1 MLLHVLS
8 FLCTLAPAGA
18 LAPEPQGGPERPLE
32 TRVRAASLFKN
43 GFAFVR
49 REAEI
54 PAGSRSLLVER
65 LPVPVHG
72 TFWLAADPAKV
83 TLGTATARKTEI
95 RERAPAMDVPE
106 WLRANVG
113 REVTLLLGDK
123 EPLKGTLVSV
133 PDPALTPAEP
143 NPNPVYYY
151 GVPPPPAQSL
161 VLLRTSSGIAA
172 LSLTE
177 IRRALIE
184 GAEPAREL
192 ERRREGM
199 GLTVAVEPK
208 GDAATP
214 LSILY
219 LARGLTWIP
228 SYALDLTDADKATLT
243 AKAEVWN
250 DVEDL
255 AGATLQ
261 FVTGYPNL
269 KFSHVQDPIA
279 MRGELGAF
287 LTSLITPPQ
296 AAGGNVMTQSA
307 VSNVS
312 RFRDE
317 GGFPTA
323 GAPAQGEAA
332 EDLFF
337 YEQKDVRLARGE
349 RGLYPLFTVRVPC
362 EHLYEWSIPDTI
374 DEDTY
379 RRGQEQAP
387 REEEVWH
394 SVRLTNDT
402 GMPWTTAP
410 AMTMKG
416 GKLLGQD
423 QLNYAAA
430 GARTTVRITRAI
442 DVQGEQVEVE
452 IARDRGT
459 GHFYGYSYDRVRV
472 KGEVRAT
479 NRKREA
485 VRLEITKV
493 LQGEVTQNKN
503 EGKVVQLAKGLRRVN
518 PNVRLT
524 WTVAIEPG
532 QTSSIE
538 YEYTIFTR
546 Q

>member
-1 MLLHVLS
+1 MLLTLTFLS
-8 FLCTLAPAGA
+8 TVVAGA
-18 LAPEPQGGPERPLE
+18 FAREPQGGPERPLE
-32 TRVRAASLFKN
+32 TRVRAAALFKN

-49 REAEI
+49 REGEI
-54 PAGSRSLLVER
+54 QPGSKSLLVER

-83 TLGTATARKTEI
+83 ELGTAVARKTEI
-95 RERAPAMDVPE
+95 RERAPATDVVE

-113 REVTLLLGDK
+113 REVSLSLSDK
-123 EPLKGTLVSV
+123 EYLKGTLVSV
-133 PDPALTPAEP
+133 PDAALTPAEP
-143 NPNPVYYY
+143 SPPPYYYY
-151 GVPPPPAQSL
+151 GMPQPPGPSL
-161 VLLRTSSGIAA
+161 VLVRNSSGTAA
-172 LSLTE
+172 LPLAE
-177 IRRALIE
+177 IRRAVIE
-184 GAEPAREL
+184 GAEPAREA
-192 ERRREGM
+192 ERRREAM

-208 GDAATP
+208 GDTAST

-219 LARGLTWIP
+219 LAKGLTWMP
-228 SYALDLTDADKATLT
+228 SYAIDLTDADKATLT

-261 FVTGYPNL
+261 FVTGFPNL

-287 LTSLITPPQ
+287 LTSLITQPQPPGNTVISQ
-296 AAGGNVMTQSA
+296 GGS
-307 VSNVS
+307 SNVA
-312 RFRDE
+312 RGRDD
-317 GGFPTA
+317 GFPVA
-323 GAPAQGEAA
+323 GAPALGEGA

-379 RRGQEQAP
+379 RRQQDQAP

-410 AMTMKG
+410 AMTTKA

-423 QLNYAAA
+423 QLNYAAV
-430 GARTTVRITRAI
+430 GSRTTLRITRAI

-452 IARDRGT
+452 TARERGNST
-459 GHFYGYSYDRVRV
+459 FYGMSYDRVRV
-472 KGEVRAT
+472 KGEIRVT

-485 VRLEITKV
+485 VRLEITKL
-493 LQGEVTQNKN
+493 LQGEVTKNPN
-503 EGKVVQLAKGLRRVN
+503 EGKVVLFAKGLRRVN

-532 QTSSIE
+532 QTAAIE
-538 YEYTIFTR
+538 YEYSIFVR